1 MPGIT
6 NQSMTLQLAGN
17 NVTINVAYTAIFSAF
32 DRFLAQNGLRFRER
46 IRVIGEDP
54 GTATDRILHTFPAEN
69 ISVTSGT
76 IPRNRSLTVTRASL
90 QEDVGSDDDEI
101 DCTIEIIPVDLPAVV
116 TATTP
121 QQVLAG

>member
-54 GTATDRILHTFPAEN
+54 GTATDRILHTFPGEN
-69 ISVTSGT
+69 ISVTGGT

-101 DCTIEIIPVDLPAVV
+101 DCTIEIIPVDLPTVV